1 MNAKGISAAVLVAL
15 AAAGCA
21 RKDETAAATATV
33 STAPAAATASA
44 PAEIVIP
51 GQQIS
56 PESLTSTADG
66 HVIIG
71 SVQARTIWRAAPGSG
86 TAEAW
91 IQPGTDGMQGVF
103 GVLADDS
110 SGTLYA
116 CSGSFGA
123 PPSNGPPPPPSTLH
137 TFDLATGAPKAKYPL
152 PDAGAFCND
161 IAIDASG
168 NVYVT
173 DTQNMLVDRL
183 PKGGSKLENWA
194 GKDGSLG
201 AKGGVLDGIAVL
213 GDRVLV
219 NALVASKLYAVPIG
233 ANGAAGKAVEIKTN
247 RVIDMPDGMRRF
259 GSNGLL
265 VVEGGSGGRLSRLT
279 ITGDSGNA
287 VTVKEGFPDGP
298 VAVTVVGTTAYVLE
312 GQLAL
317 MMNPPKPGDPVPAP
331 KPYKATAVEVG
342 TP

>member
-1 MNAKGISAAVLVAL
+1 MNTRVSAAVLMAL
-15 AAAGCA
+15 AMAACSRTQA
-21 RKDETAAATATV
+21 PAETTAAAAPP
-33 STAPAAATASA
+33 PAAP

-51 GQQIS
+51 GEGIT

-71 SVQARTIWRAAPGSG
+71 SVGARTIWRAAPAAA

-103 GVLADDS
+103 GVFADDS
-110 SGTLYA
+110 TGTLYA

-123 PPSNGPPPPPSTLH
+123 PPAAGSPPPPPSTLH
-137 TFDLATGAPKAKYPL
+137 TFDLATGAPKGKYPL
-152 PDAGAFCND
+152 PDAGGFCND
-161 IAIDASG
+161 IAVDAAG
-168 NVYVT
+168 NVYIT
-173 DTQNMLVDRL
+173 DTNNMLVDRL
-183 PKGGSKLENWA
+183 AKGGTKLETWA

-213 GDRVLV
+213 GDRVVV

-233 ANGAAGKAVEIKTN
+233 ADGVAGKAVEIKTD
-247 RVIDMPDGMRRF
+247 RTVERPDGMRSF
-259 GSNGLL
+259 GGTDLL
-265 VVEGGSGGRLSRLT
+265 VAEGGGQGRLSRVT
-279 ITGDSGNA
+279 ITGDTGKVA
-287 VTVKEGFPDGP
+287 TLKEGFPDGP

-317 MMNPPKPGDPVPAP
+317 MMNPPKPGETPPPA

-342 TP
+342 KP

>member
-1 MNAKGISAAVLVAL
+1 M
-15 AAAGCA
+15 AAA
-21 RKDETAAATATV
+21 AAAPV
-33 STAPAAATASA
+33 P

-51 GQQIS
+51 GENIT

-71 SVQARTIWRAAPGSG
+71 SVQAGTIWRAAPGS
-86 TAEAW
+86 AAAQAW
-91 IQPGTDGMQGVF
+91 IQPGTNGLAGVF
-103 GVLADDS
+103 GVFADES
-110 SGTLYA
+110 TGTLYA

-123 PPSNGPPPPPSTLH
+123 PPANAPPPPPSTLH
-137 TFDLATGAPKAKYPL
+137 AFDLATGVPKGRYPM
-152 PDAGAFCND
+152 PEPGAFCND
-161 IAIDASG
+161 IAVDAKG

-173 DTQNMLVDRL
+173 DTSNMLIGRL
-183 PKGGSKLENWA
+183 AKGATTISTWA

-233 ANGAAGKAVEIKTN
+233 ADGAAGKAVEIKTD
-247 RVIDMPDGMRRF
+247 RVVERPDGMRSF
-259 GSNGLL
+259 GDTDLL
-265 VVEGGSGGRLSRLT
+265 VAEGGGAGRLSRVT
-279 ITGDSGNA
+279 ITGDSGKA

-298 VAVTVVGTTAYVLE
+298 VAVTVVGATAYVLE
-312 GQLAL
+312 GQLAR
-317 MMNPPKPGDPVPAP
+317 MMNPPKPGEAPAP
-331 KPYKATAVEVG
+331 AKPYKATAVEVG

>member
-1 MNAKGISAAVLVAL
+1 MNKSAISVAVLVAL

-21 RKDETAAATATV
+21 KKEE
-33 STAPAAATASA
+33 APAADAAA
-44 PAEIVIP
+44 PAVAAAAAPPAEIVIP
-51 GQQIS
+51 GERIT

-71 SVQARTIWRAAPGSG
+71 SVQARTIWRAAPGSA

-103 GVLADDS
+103 GVFADNGTS
-110 SGTLYA
+110 TLYA
-116 CSGSFGA
+116 CSGSFG
-123 PPSNGPPPPPSTLH
+123 PPPAEGPPLPPSTLH

-152 PDAGAFCND
+152 PEAGAFCND
-161 IAIDASG
+161 IAVDAGG

-173 DTQNMLVDRL
+173 DTNNMLIGRL
-183 PKGGSKLENWA
+183 AKGGEKIETWA

-201 AKGGVLDGIAVL
+201 KKGEVLDGIAVL

-219 NALVASKLYAVPIG
+219 NALIASKLYAVSIG
-233 ANGAAGKAVEIKTN
+233 ADGAAGKAVEIKTD
-247 RVIDMPDGMRRF
+247 RVVERPDGMRSF
-259 GSNGLL
+259 GGSDLL
-265 VVEGGSGGRLSRLT
+265 IAEGGGAGRLSRVT
-279 ITGDSGNA
+279 VTGDTGKA
-287 VTVKEGFPDGP
+287 VTLKEGFPDGP

-312 GQLAL
+312 GQLGL
-317 MMNPPKPGDPVPAP
+317 MMNPPKPGETPPPA

-342 TP
+342 AP

>member
-1 MNAKGISAAVLVAL
+1 MAL
-15 AAAGCA
+15 AMAACSRTQA
-21 RKDETAAATATV
+21 PAETTAAA
-33 STAPAAATASA
+33 APPPASP

-51 GQQIS
+51 GEGIT

-71 SVQARTIWRAAPGSG
+71 SVGARTIWRAAPAAA

-103 GVLADDS
+103 GVFADDS
-110 SGTLYA
+110 TGTLYA

-123 PPSNGPPPPPSTLH
+123 PPAAGSPPPPPSTLH
-137 TFDLATGAPKAKYPL
+137 TFDLATGAPKGKYPL
-152 PDAGAFCND
+152 PDAGGFCND
-161 IAIDASG
+161 IAVDAAG
-168 NVYVT
+168 NVYIT
-173 DTQNMLVDRL
+173 DTNNMLVDRL
-183 PKGGSKLENWA
+183 AKGGTKLETWA

-213 GDRVLV
+213 GDRVVV

-233 ANGAAGKAVEIKTN
+233 ADGVAGKAVEIKTD
-247 RVIDMPDGMRRF
+247 RTVERPDGMRSF
-259 GSNGLL
+259 GGTDLL
-265 VVEGGSGGRLSRLT
+265 VAEGGGQGRLSRVT
-279 ITGDSGNA
+279 ITGDTGKVA
-287 VTVKEGFPDGP
+287 TLKEGFPDGP

-317 MMNPPKPGDPVPAP
+317 MMNPPKPGETPPPA

-342 TP
+342 KP

>member
-1 MNAKGISAAVLVAL
+1 MAL
-15 AAAGCA
+15 AMAACSRTQTPA
-21 RKDETAAATATV
+21 ETTAAA
-33 STAPAAATASA
+33 APPPAPP

-51 GQQIS
+51 GEGIT

-71 SVQARTIWRAAPGSG
+71 SVGARTIWRAAPAAA

-103 GVLADDS
+103 GVFADDS
-110 SGTLYA
+110 TGTLYA

-123 PPSNGPPPPPSTLH
+123 PPAAGSPPPPPSTLH
-137 TFDLATGAPKAKYPL
+137 TFDLATGAPKGKYPL
-152 PDAGAFCND
+152 PDAGGFCND
-161 IAIDASG
+161 IAVDAAG
-168 NVYVT
+168 NVYIT
-173 DTQNMLVDRL
+173 DTNNMLVDRL
-183 PKGGSKLENWA
+183 AKGGTKLETWA

-213 GDRVLV
+213 GERVVV

-233 ANGAAGKAVEIKTN
+233 ADGVAGKAVEIKTD
-247 RVIDMPDGMRRF
+247 RTVERPDGMRSF
-259 GSNGLL
+259 GGTDLL
-265 VVEGGSGGRLSRLT
+265 VAEGGGQGRLSRVT
-279 ITGDSGNA
+279 ITGDTGKVA
-287 VTVKEGFPDGP
+287 TLKEGFPDGP

-317 MMNPPKPGDPVPAP
+317 MMNPPKPGEAPPPA

-342 TP
+342 KP

>member
-1 MNAKGISAAVLVAL
+1 MNTRVSAAVLMAL
-15 AAAGCA
+15 AMAACSRTQA
-21 RKDETAAATATV
+21 PAETTAAA
-33 STAPAAATASA
+33 APPPAPP

-51 GQQIS
+51 GEGIT

-71 SVQARTIWRAAPGSG
+71 SVGARTIWRAAPAAA

-103 GVLADDS
+103 GVFADDS
-110 SGTLYA
+110 TGTLYA

-123 PPSNGPPPPPSTLH
+123 PPAAGSPPPPPSTLH
-137 TFDLATGAPKAKYPL
+137 TFDLATGAPKGKYPL
-152 PDAGAFCND
+152 PDAGGFCND
-161 IAIDASG
+161 IAVDAAG
-168 NVYVT
+168 NVYIT
-173 DTQNMLVDRL
+173 DTNNMLVDRL
-183 PKGGSKLENWA
+183 AKGGTKLETWA

-213 GDRVLV
+213 GDRVVV

-233 ANGAAGKAVEIKTN
+233 ADGVAGKAVEIKTD
-247 RVIDMPDGMRRF
+247 RTVERPDGMRSF
-259 GSNGLL
+259 GGTDLL
-265 VVEGGSGGRLSRLT
+265 VAEGGGQGRLSRVT
-279 ITGDSGNA
+279 ITGDTGKVA
-287 VTVKEGFPDGP
+287 TLKEGFPDGP

-317 MMNPPKPGDPVPAP
+317 MMNPPKPGETPPPA

-342 TP
+342 KP